1 MLLLGGGP
9 VWHFEALEDSPG
21 LSVETDVSDALQ
33 ESVWMEVLSVEVE
46 HDVGLLVELI
56 VIYVLDAKAC
66 FSGLFGVELVGQR
79 EQVGVRELH
88 ELRGV
93 LLNASCGVVDEL
105 DPTGASLCSDVVLD
119 GASNLALAEEGAV
132 DELVQKGPL

>member
-1 MLLLGGGP
+1 MEERLGSQTHHGDFG
-9 VWHFEALEDSPG
+9 WRL
-21 LSVETDVSDALQ
+21 VSKLT
-33 ESVWMEVLSVEVE
+33 
-46 HDVGLLVELI
+46 
-56 VIYVLDAKAC
+56 C